1 MKLKDLEEYLEEIE
15 VQSYDLFEE
24 QEQEYRLWLDNIAIH
39 VTQHKIK
46 IREGICETWDVD
58 SQNYEVDHNFYMIF
72 DEDIDEY
79 LYLET
84 GSSMCVSLHNF
95 FSFNKKC
102 NLSHDELLDLS
113 CELQI
118 I

>member
-1 MKLKDLEEYLEEIE
+1 MKLKDLEEHLEEIE

-39 VTQHKIK
+39 VTKHKIK
-46 IREGICETWDVD
+46 IREGICETWNVD
-58 SQNYEVDHNFYMIF
+58 SQNYEVDHDFYMIF
-72 DEDIDEY
+72 DEDTEEY

-95 FSFNKKC
+95 FSFNKKF
-102 NLSHDELLDLS
+102 NYSYDELLNLS
-113 CELQI
+113 SEVKFI
-118 I
+118 